1 MLASRAASLGPRSTW
16 LGVPVGFVRIPSASL
31 AGHRAKCSR
40 RSSTRGSGGPSAQYP
55 AVIVTTEPTVSPQ
68 AHAQRPPRTA
78 PARLPRV
85 ARKAPPVLVR
95 QIRNGIE
102 ESVHR
107 GDVVEVDIDGRLL
120 RGLGDPERVVNLRS
134 CVKPFGVVAL
144 IEAGGIEAFDLAP
157 PELALMASSHSG
169 EDLHVRTLQGMLRR
183 AGVSQTLIATGSE
196 GMPLDALTA
205 ARLARD
211 GEKASPIRHMCS
223 GQHSV
228 FLLLSR
234 LRGWDPEGYWLD
246 GHPAQ
251 VAYRSV
257 VARAFATTPGR
268 LRTGIDGCGVATY
281 AFPLREVARAYA
293 LLADPSA
300 VPPSDSRSSLE
311 PALSQVREAML
322 AHPEMVGGTRDRL
335 DTSLMKAA
343 AGRLVSKGGM
353 EALRGLAVLPTDG
366 GTASGIALKI
376 EDGDGYE
383 RGTWAATVEVLAQAG
398 VLDGQALRVLARY
411 HRPVDLDPHGR
422 VGAEAIPEFELAPL
436 GELL

>member
-1 MLASRAASLGPRSTW
+1 MTIERS
-16 LGVPVGFVRIPSASL
+16 PS
-31 AGHRAKCSR
+31 
-40 RSSTRGSGGPSAQYP
+40 P
-55 AVIVTTEPTVSPQ
+55 
-68 AHAQRPPRTA
+68 TA
-78 PARLPRV
+78 PARRS
-85 ARKAPPVLVR
+85 ARPAVGRTARAVRKPAPVLVR

-107 GDVVEVDIDGRLL
+107 GDVVEVDPDGRLV
-120 RGLGDPERVVNLRS
+120 RGLGDPERVAYLRS

-144 IEAGGIEAFDLAP
+144 IEAGGIEAFDLIP

-169 EDLHVRTLQGMLRR
+169 EDLHVRTLQGMYRR

-234 LRGWDPEGYWLD
+234 LRGWEPEGYWLD

-251 VAYRSV
+251 AAYRSV
-257 VARAFATTPGR
+257 VARAFGTTPAR

-300 VPPSDSRSSLE
+300 AASTDGRSSLA
-311 PALSQVREAML
+311 PALTRVRDAML

-343 AGRLVSKGGM
+343 PGRVVSKGGM
-353 EALRGLAVLPTDG
+353 EALRGLAVLPAARRAGDAG
-366 GTASGIALKI
+366 PSGIAIKI

-383 RGTWAATVEVLAQAG
+383 RGTWSATVEVLGQAG
-398 VLDGQALRVLARY
+398 VLDAQALRVLARY
-411 HRPVDLDPHGR
+411 HRPVVLDPHGR
-422 VGAEAIPEFELAPL
+422 VGAEAIPDFDLAPL
-436 GELL
+436 GELV

>member
-1 MLASRAASLGPRSTW
+1 MTTERTLPRSPGARRPARPAPGRASRKT
-16 LGVPVGFVRIPSASL
+16 
-31 AGHRAKCSR
+31 
-40 RSSTRGSGGPSAQYP
+40 
-55 AVIVTTEPTVSPQ
+55 
-68 AHAQRPPRTA
+68 
-78 PARLPRV
+78 
-85 ARKAPPVLVR
+85 PPVLVR
-95 QIRNGIE
+95 QVRGGIE

-107 GDVVEVDIDGRLL
+107 GDIVEADVDGRLI
-120 RGLGDPERVVNLRS
+120 RGLGDPDRVVNLRS

-144 IEAGGIEAFDLAP
+144 IEAGGIEAFDLEP

-169 EDLHVRTLQGMLRR
+169 EDLHVRTLQGMYRR

-211 GEKASPIRHMCS
+211 GEKPSPIRHMCS

-234 LRGWDPEGYWLD
+234 LRGWDPDGYWLD

-251 VAYRSV
+251 VAYRAV
-257 VARAFATTPGR
+257 VARAFGTSPGR

-293 LLADPSA
+293 LLAEPSGVADRDPRA
-300 VPPSDSRSSLE
+300 SLA
-311 PALSQVREAML
+311 PALTLVRDAML
-322 AHPEMVGGTRDRL
+322 ANPEMVAGTRDRL
-335 DTSLMKAA
+335 DTSLMKAVP
-343 AGRLVSKGGM
+343 GRLVSKGGM
-353 EALRGLAVLPTDG
+353 EALGCLAVLPGRHGSEAAAGRGTVG
-366 GTASGIALKI
+366 GGQTGNGSGANGASGESTLAARPATGTPASGIAIKI

-383 RGTWAATVEVLAQAG
+383 RARWSATVEVLAQAG

-422 VGAEAIPEFELAPL
+422 VAAEAIPEFDLAPL
-436 GELL
+436 GELV